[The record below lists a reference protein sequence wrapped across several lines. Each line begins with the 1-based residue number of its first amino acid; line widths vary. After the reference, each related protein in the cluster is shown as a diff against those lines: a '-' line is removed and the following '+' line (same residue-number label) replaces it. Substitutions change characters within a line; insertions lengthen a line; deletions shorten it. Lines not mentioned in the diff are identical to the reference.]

1 MELSK
6 NFVVKFVKDTLKILA
21 KYFTQ
26 FIIAIAAFLILIDFT
41 IHRHA
46 YFSLEEIYGFPAAFG
61 FISFVFIVL
70 VGKFL
75 RKILMRKE
83 DYYDE

>member
-1 MELSK
+1 MI
-6 NFVVKFVKDTLKILA
+6 NNNLKTYA

-26 FIIAIAAFLILIDFT
+26 FIIAVAGLLLIIDFT

-46 YFSLEEIYGFPAAFG
+46 YFHLEEIIGFPAMFG
-61 FISFVFIVL
+61 FICFVFIVI
-70 VGKFL
+70 VGKHL

-83 DYYDE
+83 DYYDK